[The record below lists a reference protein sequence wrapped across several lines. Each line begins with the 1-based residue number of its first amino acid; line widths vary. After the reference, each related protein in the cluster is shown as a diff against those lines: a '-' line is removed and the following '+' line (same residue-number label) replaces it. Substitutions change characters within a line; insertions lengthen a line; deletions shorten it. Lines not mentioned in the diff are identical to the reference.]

1 MNEAIRYVLDQAG
14 WKAGDANIAFQ
25 PCDDSTAQAAKW
37 DPAKCTRTPA
47 YSQNPSLVGV
57 IGTFNSGC
65 AQLIIPGSIALPARR
80 SR

>member
-25 PCDDSTAQAAKW
+25 PCDDSTAQAAVGSGQVL
-37 DPAKCTRTPA
+37 RTPA

-57 IGTFNSGC
+57 IGTFNSV
-65 AQLIIPGSIALPARR
+65 AR
-80 SR
+80 S